1 MAAVNGHA
9 AVINAAAA
17 AAAAAQQQPDLA
29 KRLGQPSTMLAT
41 SAAAAASPF
50 AALMHQQPPHQQL
63 RPGLPHATA
72 PTSTTAA
79 VTANLLATAP
89 QSLHQAAF
97 RPQQLPPPQPQAP
110 MAAAGVPSSA
120 VLAATLRS
128 APPIPG
134 AAAGQMLTAAASPYI
149 TAAPLMRKMTAVT
162 SIPSSLA
169 AGTPSITTT
178 AVNSCQDLSML
189 EAATM
194 AAVNQNNN
202 NADDG

>member
-41 SAAAAASPF
+41 SAAAASPF

-63 RPGLPHATA
+63 RPGLPQAAA

-97 RPQQLPPPQPQAP
+97 RPQQLPPHPPQAP

-134 AAAGQMLTAAASPYI
+134 PAAGQMLTAAASPYI
-149 TAAPLMRKMTAVT
+149 TAAPLIRKMTAVT

-169 AGTPSITTT
+169 AGAPSITTT